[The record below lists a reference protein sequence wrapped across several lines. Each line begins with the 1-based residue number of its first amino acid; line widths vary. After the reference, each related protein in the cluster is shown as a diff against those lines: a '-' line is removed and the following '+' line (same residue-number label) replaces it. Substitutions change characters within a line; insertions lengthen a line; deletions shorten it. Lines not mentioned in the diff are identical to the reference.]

1 MDLGMK
7 KIKEKIFKSGK
18 RDTWYGDSNFIQKT
32 FEYNMHETLDFS
44 GIV

>member
-1 MDLGMK
+1 MNLGMK
-7 KIKEKIFKSGK
+7 KIKEKIIKSGK